1 MDINQLSEIVKKK
14 IKKEIQVQNI
24 IIEDRTHLHLNHSG
38 HDKKKFH
45 IKILIESNYLNK
57 LDKIKRS
64 RIIYKLLNNEL
75 KNYIHSIQLNI
86 I

>member
-14 IKKEIQVQNI
+14 IKKKINVQKI
-24 IIEDRTHLHLNHSG
+24 IIEDQTYLHLNHAG

-45 IKILIESNYLNK
+45 IKISIESDYLNK
-57 LDKIKRS
+57 MDRIKRS
-64 RIIYKLLNNEL
+64 KIIYNLLDNEL

>member
-14 IKKEIQVQNI
+14 IKKGIKVQKI
-24 IIEDRTHLHLNHSG
+24 IIEDKTYLHLNHDG

-45 IKILIESNYLNK
+45 VKISIESNYLNK
-57 LDKIKRS
+57 MDRIKRTK
-64 RIIYKLLNNEL
+64 IIYNLLNNEL

>member
-14 IKKEIQVQNI
+14 IKKKIEVQNI
-24 IIEDRTHLHLNHSG
+24 IIEDKTHLHLNHSG

-57 LDKIKRS
+57 FDKIKRS

>member
-14 IKKEIQVQNI
+14 IKKRIKVQKI
-24 IIEDRTHLHLNHSG
+24 IIEDQTFLHLNHAG

-45 IKILIESNYLNK
+45 IKISIESDYLNK
-57 LDKIKRS
+57 MDRIKRS
-64 RIIYKLLNNEL
+64 KIIYNLLDYEL

>member
-14 IKKEIQVQNI
+14 IKKGVKVQKI
-24 IIEDRTHLHLNHSG
+24 IIEDKTYLHLNHAG

-45 IKILIESNYLNK
+45 VKISIESNYLNK
-57 LDKIKRS
+57 MDRIKRTK
-64 RIIYKLLNNEL
+64 IIYNLLNNEL

>member
-14 IKKEIQVQNI
+14 IKKKINVQKI
-24 IIEDRTHLHLNHSG
+24 IIEDQTYLHLNHAG

-45 IKILIESNYLNK
+45 IKISIESDYLNK
-57 LDKIKRS
+57 MDRIKRS
-64 RIIYKLLNNEL
+64 KIIYNLLDYEL

>member
-14 IKKEIQVQNI
+14 IKKRIKVQKI
-24 IIEDRTHLHLNHSG
+24 IIEDQTFLHLNHAG

-45 IKILIESNYLNK
+45 IKISIESSYLNK
-57 LDKIKRS
+57 MDRIKRS
-64 RIIYKLLNNEL
+64 KIIYNLLNNEL